1 MALGVL
7 NFNLPLNIK
16 RCIRTLPA
24 TDPGYETVQKEA
36 LSIKGAAMVSVG
48 PSPHR
53 DQGSHIRTFLRE
65 NQCFVISGCMPF
77 CRMWVAPCLPFSFFP
92 TCSSQSGHQKWERN
106 KETSSAFR
114 EKTTQTFFRV
124 SNTGTPKKAPPTFL
138 YLWAKNGRILP
149 IWATWHPLTFQ
160 PVLPPKSWKLVT
172 IRLAFSAQP
181 LHCSK
186 NFTHEWQVGTI
197 CNNLQAKIPPSLRNC
212 TQ

>member
-1 MALGVL
+1 MVKVHTFRHFSGKTSALL
-7 NFNLPLNIK
+7 QYFRMYAI
-16 RCIRTLPA
+16 
-24 TDPGYETVQKEA
+24 
-36 LSIKGAAMVSVG
+36 LSDVG
-48 PSPHR
+48 STMPTFEFL
-53 DQGSHIRTFLRE
+53 SHLFFTK
-65 NQCFVISGCMPF
+65 
-77 CRMWVAPCLPFSFFP
+77 WAP
-92 TCSSQSGHQKWERN
+92 KWEWN